1 MIIFDRCHHSEAVRR
16 ESFFVYPDII
26 PQKTGFVKGLNA
38 IFSEKIVNFSAS
50 HPYDTGV
57 YALFTVRKLLPTR
70 KITKY
75 PITL

>member
-1 MIIFDRCHHSEAVRR
+1 MRR
-16 ESFFVYPDII
+16 ESFFVYLDII

-38 IFSEKIVNFSAS
+38 IFSEKIVNFPLLNCSD
-50 HPYDTGV
+50 PYDPGV
-57 YALFTVRKLLPTR
+57 YALLAVRKLFPTR